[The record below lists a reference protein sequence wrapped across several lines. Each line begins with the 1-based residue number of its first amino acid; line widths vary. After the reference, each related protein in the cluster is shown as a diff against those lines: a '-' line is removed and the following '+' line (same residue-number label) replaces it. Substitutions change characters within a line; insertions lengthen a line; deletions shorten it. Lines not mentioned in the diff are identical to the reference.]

1 MCGEPGPG
9 PRCRRVR
16 ARYIRLGR
24 KLRHRHHHGIQ
35 KLLPIAIFVAAS
47 VKFVAESAIKWTR
60 GGRAALAM
68 AMCPREN
75 DVSAISRKFAGITR
89 VFSPPLPLPLY
100 PSFCSARC
108 VLARKIWATNFPRAR
123 YSRARANERKQMTAR
138 ERISPRAGRA
148 RRRGTRVCFRFAYVG
163 EHRLSIF

>member
-1 MCGEPGPG
+1 MCGELGPG
-9 PRCRRVR
+9 LRCRCVR
-16 ARYIRLGR
+16 ARYIRLER

-75 DVSAISRKFAGITR
+75 DVSAISRKFTGITR
-89 VFSPPLPLPLY
+89 VFSPLFLFRSIPLFVP
-100 PSFCSARC
+100 FA
-108 VLARKIWATNFPRAR
+108 V
-123 YSRARANERKQMTAR
+123 YSRERYERLIFPARVIR
-138 ERISPRAGRA
+138 ELV
-148 RRRGTRVCFRFAYVG
+148 GTSENR
-163 EHRLSIF
+163 